1 MPVGKQELAP
11 SWPFGRLGTIQ
22 QDSSVVQGTGAGCRM
37 RVFGSN
43 ECGATEL
50 PRKQGSDPPVKVREG
65 FLEERDFLLS
75 LRRVGRIQQ
84 QKEVKAR

>member
-1 MPVGKQELAP
+1 
-11 SWPFGRLGTIQ
+11 
-22 QDSSVVQGTGAGCRM
+22 M
-37 RVFGSN
+37 RSFGSN

-65 FLEERDFLLS
+65 FLEERDLLLS